1 MDEFR
6 ITDDMIRPLLDTRFV
21 KVFDIQYEEGKHY
34 YDATR
39 HEKEDLTCLKNGEE
53 VRRMTADAV
62 SCFVITVSSD
72 GEAKMLFNYEY
83 RYPCGQY
90 LLSVPAGLRDREDGE
105 GEKGLLLA
113 AAREIR
119 EETGIDIGPED
130 SLTLVNPAVFSTP
143 GLTDES
149 NALVC
154 AVVRMDGTGR
164 LSQKGAEG
172 SEKFDGFF
180 LADLET
186 ARRLLFTGRDER
198 GMFYSTYTWMAL
210 CWFVSGLW
218 KEFPASGDGSASLER
233 Y

>member
-1 MDEFR
+1 MDEFK
-6 ITDDMIRPLLDTRFV
+6 ITGDMISPLLDTRFV

-39 HEKEDLTCLKNGEE
+39 HKKEDLTCLKNGDE
-53 VRRMTADAV
+53 VRKMTADAV
-62 SCFVITVSSD
+62 SCFVIAVSSD
-72 GEAKMLFNYEY
+72 GEARMLFNYEY

-90 LLSVPAGLRDREDGE
+90 LLSVPAGLRDPEDGE

-113 AAREIR
+113 AAREIS
-119 EETGIDIGPED
+119 EEMGIVLGPED

-154 AVVRMDGTGR
+154 AVVRMDDMKR

-172 SEKFDGFF
+172 SERFDGFF
-180 LADLET
+180 LADPET
-186 ARRLLFTGRDER
+186 ARRLLFTGRDEN

-218 KEFPASGDGSASLER
+218 KDFPGSAGGSAGV
-233 Y
+233 